1 VNADV
6 LPLALAIAASPF
18 PIIPA
23 ILLLFTAHPR
33 RTAGPFLAGWV
44 GGIAAVVVL
53 FMALG
58 SAVGSRDETPTWL
71 AWTRVGLGV
80 LLIGFG
86 VRLWLTR
93 KSKTSTP
100 SWMQTI
106 ESATPRKAM
115 RLGILLSAANPK
127 IVVLAAA
134 AGVAIGTDDMAMDQT
149 VAAVTLFTL
158 VASCTVALPLV
169 LYLCLGERMLA
180 PLRSAKDW
188 LTTHNAAVMSVVITL
203 IGTYLLVA
211 GIGQL

>member
-33 RTAGPFLAGWV
+33 QTAGAFLAGWIV
-44 GGIAAVVVL
+44 GIAAVVVL
-53 FMALG
+53 FIALG
-58 SAVGSRDETPTWL
+58 SVVGSGVQTPTWL
-71 AWTRVGLGV
+71 AWTRIGLGV
-80 LLIGFG
+80 FLIGLG
-86 VRLWLTR
+86 LRLWLTR
-93 KSKTSTP
+93 KAKTSTP

-106 ESATPRKAM
+106 ESATPGRAM
-115 RLGILLSAANPK
+115 RLGVLLSAANPK

-134 AGVAIGTDDMAMDQT
+134 AGVAIGTDDLAKDQT

-158 VASCTVALPLV
+158 IASCTVALPLV

-180 PLRSAKDW
+180 PLHTAKDW
-188 LTTHNAAVMSVVITL
+188 LTTHNAAVMSIVIAL
-203 IGTYLLVA
+203 IGIYLLVA
-211 GIGQL
+211 GTGQL